1 MSLILVVEPDRR
13 QAAHLTH
20 VVRQRVGAELILAET
35 TELALASIGNRVPDL
50 ILVPALLSPQDD
62 AALAAALRVIATAAH
77 VQMLT
82 TPLFASAPPEP
93 RRGVLSAFRRA
104 KPAKASIDGCDP
116 AEFAQQISSYL
127 ESAAEERAA
136 AQYTEA
142 PVQVAAPVVAHTSQP
157 YAPLEPG
164 RLYRDEAVAYREI
177 ETTPEIEAISEAAV
191 TLPEPEPVAA
201 SAAPVAALEAAE
213 LIDHSTPA
221 IYEAIEAVSETPDAW
236 AIAEPVAISQEP
248 ILEAPE
254 PILETLATI
263 VEIPAPSLKTSEPVL
278 ELPEAVLEV
287 PEAVLEMPEAVLEMP
302 EPFVEI
308 PEPFVEIP
316 EPLAAT
322 EPTHARRIG
331 FVMREETEP
340 IFAPLSSEPF
350 VTEVDPIEI
359 AASAETA
366 FTIEAIAEQE
376 PVATPSEPIVDEA
389 IELLE
394 VVDDSDVV
402 DNDDQAD
409 VGTIDLSAEFE
420 ELQAV
425 EEQSDVEAM
434 ASIEAFDVEAEI
446 AADDTEA
453 IEVLETPEIVEAV
466 EAAAPRLHLIE
477 VDALKEFAATVEAMT
492 AVEPI
497 AVAAA
502 DAFEFDDLFPRR
514 EPVEPSPLGA
524 WHSWATLE
532 GMAAEASEAP
542 VPAHVVE
549 RATER
554 AVERAPERPEWVQL
568 VESLRIDVERR
579 RSEQPADAAK
589 PARKTPSRPVQDEWG
604 LFDPAQCGFA
614 ALLSKLDEITDASE
628 SRPRRS
634 A

>member
-136 AQYTEA
+136 AAQYAEA
-142 PVQVAAPVVAHTSQP
+142 PAQIQAPVVETPQP
-157 YAPLEPG
+157 YAPLEAG
-164 RLYRDEAVAYREI
+164 RLYRDEVLAHREI
-177 ETTPEIEAISEAAV
+177 EATPV
-191 TLPEPEPVAA
+191 T
-201 SAAPVAALEAAE
+201 
-213 LIDHSTPA
+213 
-221 IYEAIEAVSETPDAW
+221 EAVSEA
-236 AIAEPVAISQEP
+236 AITLPEAEPVAQYEPIVPFEAAQLLEDIALIPEAVATVKEPILEIPDP

-254 PILETLATI
+254 PILEA
-263 VEIPAPSLKTSEPVL
+263 SEPIL
-278 ELPEAVLEV
+278 EE
-287 PEAVLEMPEAVLEMP
+287 P
-302 EPFVEI
+302 EPILEE
-308 PEPFVEIP
+308 PEPLIETP

-322 EPTHARRIG
+322 ESTRSRRIG
-331 FVMREETEP
+331 FVMHEETEP
-340 IFAPLSSEPF
+340 ELAPALEEPF
-350 VTEVDPIEI
+350 IVEPDRVEI
-359 AASAETA
+359 AASVEAA
-366 FTIEAIAEQE
+366 FTIEAPEEQE
-376 PVATPSEPIVDEA
+376 PVGVFSEPVAEETL
-389 IELLE
+389 ELLE
-394 VVDDSDVV
+394 VVDDVQD
-402 DNDDQAD
+402 A
-409 VGTIDLSAEFE
+409 VGAIDLSADFE
-420 ELQAV
+420 DLQVV
-425 EEQSDVEAM
+425 EAQSDVEA
-434 ASIEAFDVEAEI
+434 IEI
-446 AADDTEA
+446 ATDETDVL
-453 IEVLETPEIVEAV
+453 EVLETPEMVEAV
-466 EAAAPRLHLIE
+466 QPAAPQLHAIG
-477 VDALKEFAATVEAMT
+477 VDALKEFAASVEAMT

-497 AVAAA
+497 AVAAG
-502 DAFEFDDLFPRR
+502 DAAAAEALEFEDLFPRR

-524 WHSWATLE
+524 WHSWVALE
-532 GMAAEASEAP
+532 GMAAETSDAP

-579 RSEQPADAAK
+579 RSEQPAVAAK
-589 PARKTPSRPVQDEWG
+589 PVRITPSRPVQDEWG

>member
-136 AQYTEA
+136 AAQYAEA
-142 PVQVAAPVVAHTSQP
+142 PAQIQAPVVETSQP
-157 YAPLEPG
+157 YAPLEAG
-164 RLYRDEAVAYREI
+164 RLYRDEVLAHREI
-177 ETTPEIEAISEAAV
+177 ETTPVTESISEAAI
-191 TLPEPEPVAA
+191 TLPE
-201 SAAPVAALEAAE
+201 
-213 LIDHSTPA
+213 
-221 IYEAIEAVSETPDAW
+221 
-236 AIAEPVAISQEP
+236 AEPVAQYEPIVPFEAAQLLEDIAVIPEAVATVQEPILEIPEP

-254 PILETLATI
+254 PILEA
-263 VEIPAPSLKTSEPVL
+263 SEPIL
-278 ELPEAVLEV
+278 EE
-287 PEAVLEMPEAVLEMP
+287 
-302 EPFVEI
+302 
-308 PEPFVEIP
+308 P
-316 EPLAAT
+316 EPLIETPEPLVAT
-322 EPTHARRIG
+322 ESTRSRRIG
-331 FVMREETEP
+331 FVMHEETEP
-340 IFAPLSSEPF
+340 ELAPALEEPF
-350 VTEVDPIEI
+350 LVEPDRVEI
-359 AASAETA
+359 AASVEAA
-366 FTIEAIAEQE
+366 FTIEALEEQE
-376 PVATPSEPIVDEA
+376 PIAAFSEPVAEETL
-389 IELLE
+389 ELLE
-394 VVDDSDVV
+394 VVDDE
-402 DNDDQAD
+402 QEA
-409 VGTIDLSAEFE
+409 VGTIDLSADFE
-420 ELQAV
+420 DLQVV
-425 EEQSDVEAM
+425 EAQSDVEA
-434 ASIEAFDVEAEI
+434 IEIPTDETDVL
-446 AADDTEA
+446 
-453 IEVLETPEIVEAV
+453 EVLETPEMVEAV
-466 EAAAPRLHLIE
+466 QPAAPQLHAIGL
-477 VDALKEFAATVEAMT
+477 DALKEFAASVEAMT

-497 AVAAA
+497 AVAAG
-502 DAFEFDDLFPRR
+502 DAAPAEALEFEDLFPRR

-524 WHSWATLE
+524 WHSWVALE
-532 GMAAEASEAP
+532 GMAAETSDAP

-579 RSEQPADAAK
+579 RSEQPAVAAQ
-589 PARKTPSRPVQDEWG
+589 PVRKTPSRPVQDEWG

>member
-177 ETTPEIEAISEAAV
+177 ETTPVIEAISEAAI

-213 LIDHSTPA
+213 LIDDSRPA
-221 IYEAIEAVSETPDAW
+221 IYEAIEAVSETADAW
-236 AIAEPVAISQEP
+236 GTIAEPVAIWQEP

-263 VEIPAPSLKTSEPVL
+263 VEIPAPILKTSETVL
-278 ELPEAVLEV
+278 EMPEAVLEV
-287 PEAVLEMPEAVLEMP
+287 PEAL
-302 EPFVEI
+302 
-308 PEPFVEIP
+308 VEIP

-340 IFAPLSSEPF
+340 TFAPLSSEPF
-350 VTEVDPIEI
+350 VVEVDPVEI

-376 PVATPSEPIVDEA
+376 PVATLSEPIVDEA

-394 VVDDSDVV
+394 VVDEHDVV

-409 VGTIDLSAEFE
+409 VGTIDLSAAFE

-425 EEQSDVEAM
+425 EEQSDVEAI

-446 AADDTEA
+446 AADDPEA
-453 IEVLETPEIVEAV
+453 IEVLQTSEIVEAV
-466 EAAAPRLHLIE
+466 EPAAPRLHLIE

-497 AVAAA
+497 ALAAA

-532 GMAAEASEAP
+532 GMAAEASDAP

-589 PARKTPSRPVQDEWG
+589 PARKTPSRPIQDEWG

>member
-136 AQYTEA
+136 SAQYAEA
-142 PVQVAAPVVAHTSQP
+142 PAQIQAPVVETPQP
-157 YAPLEPG
+157 YAPLEAG
-164 RLYRDEAVAYREI
+164 RLYRDEVLAHREI
-177 ETTPEIEAISEAAV
+177 ETTPVTEAISEAAI
-191 TLPEPEPVAA
+191 TLPE
-201 SAAPVAALEAAE
+201 
-213 LIDHSTPA
+213 
-221 IYEAIEAVSETPDAW
+221 
-236 AIAEPVAISQEP
+236 AEPVAQYEPIVPFEAAQLLEDIAVIPEAVATVQEPILEIPEP

-254 PILETLATI
+254 PILEAF
-263 VEIPAPSLKTSEPVL
+263 EPIL
-278 ELPEAVLEV
+278 EE
-287 PEAVLEMPEAVLEMP
+287 P
-302 EPFVEI
+302 EPLIET
-308 PEPFVEIP
+308 P

-322 EPTHARRIG
+322 ESTRSRRIG
-331 FVMREETEP
+331 FVMHEETEP
-340 IFAPLSSEPF
+340 ELAPALEEPF
-350 VTEVDPIEI
+350 IVEPDRVEI
-359 AASAETA
+359 AASVEAP
-366 FTIEAIAEQE
+366 FTIEALEEQE
-376 PVATPSEPIVDEA
+376 PVAAFSEPVAEETL
-389 IELLE
+389 ELLE
-394 VVDDSDVV
+394 VVDDEQD
-402 DNDDQAD
+402 A
-409 VGTIDLSAEFE
+409 VGTIDLSADFE
-420 ELQAV
+420 DLQVV
-425 EEQSDVEAM
+425 EAQSDGEP
-434 ASIEAFDVEAEI
+434 IEI
-446 AADDTEA
+446 ATDETDVL
-453 IEVLETPEIVEAV
+453 EVLETPEMVEAV
-466 EAAAPRLHLIE
+466 QPAAPQLHAIGF
-477 VDALKEFAATVEAMT
+477 DALKEFAASVEAMT

-497 AVAAA
+497 AVAAG
-502 DAFEFDDLFPRR
+502 DAAAAEALEFEDLFPRR

-524 WHSWATLE
+524 WHSWVALE
-532 GMAAEASEAP
+532 GMAAETSDAP

-579 RSEQPADAAK
+579 RSEQPAVAATSV
-589 PARKTPSRPVQDEWG
+589 RKTPSRPVQDEWG

>member
-136 AQYTEA
+136 AAQYAEA
-142 PVQVAAPVVAHTSQP
+142 PAQIQAPVVETPQP
-157 YAPLEPG
+157 YAPLEAG
-164 RLYRDEAVAYREI
+164 RLYRDEVLAHREI
-177 ETTPEIEAISEAAV
+177 ETTPVTEAISEAAI
-191 TLPEPEPVAA
+191 TLPE
-201 SAAPVAALEAAE
+201 
-213 LIDHSTPA
+213 
-221 IYEAIEAVSETPDAW
+221 
-236 AIAEPVAISQEP
+236 AEPVAQYEPIVPFEAAQLLEDIAVIPEAVATVQEPILEIPEP

-254 PILETLATI
+254 PILEAF
-263 VEIPAPSLKTSEPVL
+263 EPIL
-278 ELPEAVLEV
+278 EE
-287 PEAVLEMPEAVLEMP
+287 P
-302 EPFVEI
+302 EPLIET
-308 PEPFVEIP
+308 P

-322 EPTHARRIG
+322 ESTRSRRIG
-331 FVMREETEP
+331 FVMHEETEP
-340 IFAPLSSEPF
+340 ELAPALEEPF
-350 VTEVDPIEI
+350 IVEPDRVEI
-359 AASAETA
+359 AASVEAP
-366 FTIEAIAEQE
+366 FTIEALEEQE
-376 PVATPSEPIVDEA
+376 PVAAFSEPVAEETL
-389 IELLE
+389 ELLE
-394 VVDDSDVV
+394 VVDDEQD
-402 DNDDQAD
+402 A
-409 VGTIDLSAEFE
+409 VGTIDLSADFE
-420 ELQAV
+420 DLQVV
-425 EEQSDVEAM
+425 EAQSDGEP
-434 ASIEAFDVEAEI
+434 IEI
-446 AADDTEA
+446 ATDETDVL
-453 IEVLETPEIVEAV
+453 EVLETPEMVEAV
-466 EAAAPRLHLIE
+466 QPAAPQLHAIGF
-477 VDALKEFAATVEAMT
+477 DALKEFAASVEAMT

-497 AVAAA
+497 AVAAG
-502 DAFEFDDLFPRR
+502 DAAAAEALEFEDLFPRR

-524 WHSWATLE
+524 WHSWVALE
-532 GMAAEASEAP
+532 GMAAETSDAP

-579 RSEQPADAAK
+579 RSEQPAVAATSV
-589 PARKTPSRPVQDEWG
+589 RKTPSRPVQDEWG

>member
-1 MSLILVVEPDRR
+1 MSLILAVEPDRR

-82 TPLFASAPPEP
+82 TPLFASAAPEP
-93 RRGVLSAFRRA
+93 RRGVLAAFRRS

-136 AQYTEA
+136 AVHYVEA
-142 PVQVAAPVVAHTSQP
+142 PVQIQAPVVDTSQP
-157 YAPLEPG
+157 YAPLEAG
-164 RLYRDEAVAYREI
+164 RLYRDEADAHREI
-177 ETTPEIEAISEAAV
+177 ETTPVIEATSEAAPI
-191 TLPEPEPVAA
+191 TLPEAEPVAELDEPVVTFDA
-201 SAAPVAALEAAE
+201 TQLVDDSA
-213 LIDHSTPA
+213 TA
-221 IYEAIEAVSETPDAW
+221 IYEPIQAVSQTPDAW

-248 ILEAPE
+248 ILETPT
-254 PILETLATI
+254 PILETF
-263 VEIPAPSLKTSEPVL
+263 APIIEAPEPVLDVPEPVL
-278 ELPEAVLEV
+278 EIPEPVLDI
-287 PEAVLEMPEAVLEMP
+287 PEPVVRVP
-302 EPFVEI
+302 EPFVE
-308 PEPFVEIP
+308 VP

-322 EPTHARRIG
+322 ESTHSRRIG
-331 FVMREETEP
+331 FVTREETESTV
-340 IFAPLSSEPF
+340 APVSAEPF
-350 VTEVDPIEI
+350 VVETDPVEI

-366 FTIEAIAEQE
+366 FTIEAIAEEE
-376 PVATPSEPIVDEA
+376 PVATYSEPVVDA
-389 IELLE
+389 TIELLE
-394 VVDDSDVV
+394 VVDDYEVV
-402 DNDDQAD
+402 DNDDQDA

-420 ELQAV
+420 ELQVV
-425 EEQSDVEAM
+425 EEQSPVEAM
-434 ASIEAFDVEAEI
+434 ASIEAFDVEAGTI
-446 AADDTEA
+446 TDDTEA

-466 EAAAPRLHLIE
+466 EPAAPRLHLIE

-492 AVEPI
+492 AVAPI
-497 AVAAA
+497 AVVGGDAAA
-502 DAFEFDDLFPRR
+502 AEAIEFEDLFPRR

-524 WHSWATLE
+524 WHSWTALE
-532 GMAAEASEAP
+532 GIAAETSDAP
-542 VPAHVVE
+542 VPAQVVE
-549 RATER
+549 RA
-554 AVERAPERPEWVQL
+554 VDRAPERPEWVQL

-579 RSEQPADAAK
+579 RSEQPSVAPK
-589 PARKTPSRPVQDEWG
+589 PARKTPSRPIQDEWG

-614 ALLSKLDEITDASE
+614 ALLSKLDEITDASD